1 MKQPVSIFEWFKAG
15 CSSKRVRRK
24 YARRALFKRFTVE
37 ELERRYQKHMF
48 SLRPEEDQ
56 AVRQT
61 IDQFKKCW
69 YTAILAF
76 EWIGT
81 FYSPVSPLLT
91 LFFIFFRDPI
101 AVFMLL
107 LTSFVR
113 DRAERAPRPFPP
125 FAVCLHFSQ
134 FVLLENYLNWWFVL
148 CFLYSCALSFCHTTW
163 ARSILMWHVLL
174 LIWKASE
181 VWGVCPWL

>member
-1 MKQPVSIFEWFKAG
+1 MKKQPVSIFEWFKAC
-15 CSSKRVRRK
+15 CSSKRARRK
-24 YARRALFKRFTVE
+24 YTRRALFKRFTVE
-37 ELERRYQKHMF
+37 ELERRYQKHMS

-61 IDQFKKCW
+61 IDQFKKGW

-81 FYSPVSPLLT
+81 FYSPVSPLFT

-101 AVFMLL
+101 AVS
-107 LTSFVR
+107 SFVR

-125 FAVCLHFSQ
+125 FVVHFSQ
-134 FVLLENYLNWWFVL
+134 FVLLENYLRWHSSLSACMHYLSNPF
-148 CFLYSCALSFCHTTW
+148 CFEKVGLACET
-163 ARSILMWHVLL
+163 I
-174 LIWKASE
+174 
-181 VWGVCPWL
+181 